1 MGEIG
6 RADRLPIA
14 GLNLPS
20 TPLRRNWRIASAFH
34 GHPMWTINS
43 NDVMQ
48 AKGRIERRRTE
59 IETRYAEEKEALD
72 AEFAVIETLERA
84 ASEFAVRHIRED
96 HPGFVAA
103 APPPAEPIRPAPAS
117 RPRDNRPRNA
127 LISTPRRAG
136 GGGRP
141 ARRRRGG
148 RRLRHSQA
156 RFALALEPQQPAVE
170 QRRRDN
176 RQSSDHLVR
185 DPRASRGYGSRRRR
199 VRSRRFRSRRFRWRR
214 NRSPD
219 APARR
224 I

>member
-1 MGEIG
+1 
-6 RADRLPIA
+6 
-14 GLNLPS
+14 
-20 TPLRRNWRIASAFH
+20 
-34 GHPMWTINS
+34 MWTINS

-103 APPPAEPIRPAPAS
+103 APPPAEAEPPGAGEPAEG
-117 RPRDNRPRNA
+117 RGTHGPRRRE
-127 LISTPRRAG
+127 RAG

-148 RRLRHSQA
+148 RRLRHPQT
-156 RFALALEPQQPAVE
+156 RFALALEPRQPAVE

-185 DPRASRGYGSRRRR
+185 EPRPNRVYGSRRRCVRSRR
-199 VRSRRFRSRRFRWRR
+199 VRSRRLRWRR
-214 NRSPD
+214 NRSAA